1 MPKTEQ
7 AKDIML
13 NKCKDY
19 HRGNKKQMKQIEHFR
34 NTYTSNQAIYW
45 YTRDSF
51 IYRLVNRAFRTEN
64 ITLWYLFRY
73 YVIDLCTQLE
83 NVYNEQNIKTCL
95 TLYHVSNNGFFSSS
109 TDINIAKKFIQ
120 DAVDTDDFKVIMFEI
135 TVDGSSLENT
145 IFVDIDKY
153 TKIIDEREILFNIS
167 SIFKIEHVSHDSD
180 LSAWIVKMT
189 ATDEGTDEIKK
200 RIEAKKRDF
209 HKDNINLMFDRPL
222 LDMNEYTKAE
232 SYFQMLLQVLPTSHK
247 NIALIYDHIAI
258 GNYSQ
263 ALEYYTKTL
272 QCKNDRFNMARTKLN
287 IDAICAIN
295 NDCDKARN
303 ILQQIHSC
311 SYDGIIHY
319 QGIIGDIY
327 SVQNDNKIADEYYI
341 TAFEMSKKYLLTGNR
356 LRVH

>member
-247 NIALIYDHIAI
+247 NRA
-258 GNYSQ
+258 
-263 ALEYYTKTL
+263 
-272 QCKNDRFNMARTKLN
+272 
-287 IDAICAIN
+287 
-295 NDCDKARN
+295 
-303 ILQQIHSC
+303 
-311 SYDGIIHY
+311 
-319 QGIIGDIY
+319 
-327 SVQNDNKIADEYYI
+327 
-341 TAFEMSKKYLLTGNR
+341 
-356 LRVH
+356 